1 MMKVALA
8 TSPHLNHGGMSPR
21 TRPGDPP
28 PMQTFVPVG
37 LLSLKAAADAAG
49 APAAVE
55 VVETNQLLLDGTVP
69 NDDALYDSLAQS
81 VLAAGDSLVGLMTDA
96 DSLVHTVLLGQALRR
111 RSPDTLICLGGPAVT
126 PVSAEFLG
134 RFPWADLIVRGEGE
148 ETFNELLETLH
159 AGQDLAGVRGLTHR
173 KGDEAVV
180 NAGRPLVKDLADLP
194 WPAYYAYDMSRGARL
209 YLDVG
214 RGCPFRCSFCATAPF
229 WERRFRMRP
238 IDDIIRQ
245 LAYVRDEFGRTS
257 VNFSHDIFTCDRP
270 WAHAF
275 CDALIDRD
283 LGVTWGCS
291 TRTDLIDAPLLEK
304 MGAAGCEEIYYG
316 IESGS
321 PRMQRWIRKNLDL
334 DRSLEIV
341 RATKAAGIRPVT
353 GFIVGYPTE
362 TRETMGETLTRFF
375 QFLEEGQGR
384 SQLFTLVPLHQSPMY
399 KQYAPTLNRP
409 AEYYDVP
416 VTDRLMAQIQQY
428 RREHKDLFCTDYR
441 FACPELGD
449 ALVDAAEELSGHVV
463 VLASLWP
470 RLLPHYD
477 SPMDWYE
484 RWVAWIARHNA
495 EHAPGTRFRHQSEA
509 RDLLAFAQEETVRLG
524 IEDSPAA
531 SLVRY
536 EMMRLAAAG
545 LPEPPPRPAAS
556 TVGPDSALRAGDF
569 LSAEFPHDLHHMLRR
584 PAEGTPAGDGAPAS
598 GGSSY
603 VVTRKSAHDRIETIQ
618 LGPGA
623 RDLLERADGRRTARE
638 LIAEV
643 FPEDSGDPDAA
654 LHRGLE
660 LIRSLAGMG
669 LLLEASPAA
678 GRETPAN
685 GGQAPAN
692 GGQAQVNGAQAPA
705 GGDGDAR

>member
-8 TSPHLNHGGMSPR
+8 TSPHLNHGGMSLR

-28 PMQTFVPVG
+28 PMQNFVPVG
-37 LLSLKAAADAAG
+37 LLSLKAAADTAG
-49 APAAVE
+49 APAAIE
-55 VVETNQLLLDGTVP
+55 VVETNQLLLDGAVP

-134 RFPWADLIVRGEGE
+134 RFPWADFIVRGEGE
-148 ETFNELLETLH
+148 ATFNELLETLH
-159 AGQDLAGVRGLTHR
+159 AGGDPSGIRGLTHR
-173 KGDEAVV
+173 KGGEAVV
-180 NAGRPLVKDLADLP
+180 NAERPLFQDLADLP
-194 WPAYYAYDMSRGARL
+194 WPAYYAYDMSKGARL

-229 WERRFRMRP
+229 WERKFRMRP

-245 LAYVRDEFGRTS
+245 LEYVRDVFGRTS

-270 WAHAF
+270 WAHKF
-275 CDALIDRD
+275 CDALIARD

-291 TRTDLIDAPLLEK
+291 TRTDLIDAELLDK

-321 PRMQRWIRKNLDL
+321 PKMQRWIKKNLDL
-334 DRSLEIV
+334 ERSLEVV

-362 TRETMGETLTRFF
+362 TRETMSETLTRFF

-409 AEYYDVP
+409 AEYYDIP
-416 VTDRLMAQIQQY
+416 VTDRLMGQVQQY

-441 FACPELGD
+441 FACPDVGD
-449 ALVDAAEELSGHVV
+449 ALIDAAEELSGHVV

-470 RLLPHYD
+470 RLLPYYD

-484 RWVAWIARHNA
+484 RWVAWIEEYNA
-495 EHAPGTRFRHQSEA
+495 EHSPGTRFRHQSEA
-509 RDLLAFAQEETVRLG
+509 RDLLVFAQEETVRLG

-536 EMMRLAAAG
+536 EMMRLAAAD
-545 LPEPPPRPAAS
+545 LPEPPPRPAAPN
-556 TVGPDSALRAGDF
+556 VGPESALRAGDF
-569 LSAEFPHDLHHMLRR
+569 LSAEFPHDLHRMLRG
-584 PAEGTPAGDGAPAS
+584 PAGAPAAQE
-598 GGSSY
+598 GTGANGSSY

-618 LGPGA
+618 LGRSA
-623 RDLLERADGRRTARE
+623 RDLLERADGRRTARQ

-643 FPEDSGDPDAA
+643 FPEDPGDPDTT
-654 LHRGLE
+654 LRRGLE
-660 LIRSLAGMG
+660 LVRSLAGMG
-669 LLLEASPAA
+669 LLLEAP
-678 GRETPAN
+678 
-685 GGQAPAN
+685 
-692 GGQAQVNGAQAPA
+692 VNG
-705 GGDGDAR
+705 DTDAR